1 MKWCTIDSEY
11 INYLKKVDGRVPNT
25 EYGEYKF
32 KPFFSPLFEKDGLVY
47 VTQISSKK
55 ERHLKMK
62 EQVDFIKIYDD
73 KNNKLLG
80 VVNLN
85 FMFPVPKDK
94 IINVTYKDIDKF
106 RKFRS
111 EKEKKNY
118 IYLLKKEMKQI
129 KKRQINLLSEKL
141 YEIVKINPFIS
152 KRCLNFSLL
161 EEKAVEFIQLKEQ
174 SKDPTEK
181 TTTTEQPKNPTEK
194 IKPEKEK
201 PKRQTRSRIK
211 SKENER

>member
-62 EQVDFIKIYDD
+62 EQVDFIKIYDE
-73 KNNKLLG
+73 KNNNLLG

-94 IINVTYKDIDKF
+94 IINVNYKDIDKY

-111 EKEKKNY
+111 EKEKENY
-118 IYLLKKEMKQI
+118 IHLLKEEMKQI

-141 YEIVKINPFIS
+141 YEIVKINPFVS

-174 SKDPTEK
+174 SKDLTEK
-181 TTTTEQPKNPTEK
+181 A
-194 IKPEKEK
+194 KPEKEK
-201 PKRQTRSRIK
+201 PKRQTRSRAK